1 MTDRLATLE
10 RMLEGRPDDT
20 RALFGLALE
29 YERLERWEDVVTVLT
44 RYLAIAA
51 DEGNG
56 YGRLARA
63 YLQLGREDDARDAY
77 RTGIITANRFG
88 HPTMA
93 GEFEDALD
101 AM

>member
-1 MTDRLATLE
+1 MTDRLTTLE
-10 RMLEGRPDDT
+10 RMVENRPEDT

-29 YERLERWEDVVTVLT
+29 YERLERWEDVVAVLT

-63 YLQLGREDDARDAY
+63 FLHLGREDDAREAY
-77 RTGIITANRFG
+77 NTGIVVANRFG